1 MWKDIKGYEGIYQ
14 INEFG
19 IVKSFAQYKQGKIK
33 KQQIDKHG
41 YATILLYKNGLYKK
55 YFIHR
60 LVLSTFS
67 PCENMNELHVN
78 HKDANPLN
86 NNIQNLEWTTQQE
99 NNTYIEKIGHHSGRP
114 KKKVLV
120 EFRDGKQEIYESLA
134 ECAKHFNINR
144 STIQDY
150 IKIPLGK
157 KKRKIDANFSYIE
170 EGK

>member
-1 MWKDIKGYEGIYQ
+1 
-14 INEFG
+14 
-19 IVKSFAQYKQGKIK
+19 
-33 KQQIDKHG
+33 
-41 YATILLYKNGLYKK
+41 
-55 YFIHR
+55 
-60 LVLSTFS
+60 
-67 PCENMNELHVN
+67 MNELHVN

-99 NNTYIEKIGHHSGRP
+99 NNAYIEKIGHHSGRP

-120 EFRDGKQEIYESLA
+120 EFRDGKQEIYESLT
-134 ECAKHFNINR
+134 ECAKHFNIDR

-170 EGK
+170 EAE